1 MRTNVLAFLNDYT
14 YSSNNIRQVRVD
26 SREVKQFHKIYEN
39 FYRKLG
45 QYSKELQDELK
56 VLKPLNFYLQISCLD
71 YSELVDEKLDE
82 VMEQKIVE
90 FFNEIYNL
98 DDPTLIHL
106 VELYQ
111 KILNQ
116 FLENEIENKIDKELK
131 NLLRENEG
139 QEVAIVS
146 FESLE
151 KKYNIDK
158 VDVYHP
164 NKLLKGNELYD
175 VVIFIGTPS
184 LFPEYQTT
192 FFGKEI
198 YYISHEIYNFNF
210 KTEPILNKSKSAL
223 SNLYENVNLEADD
236 IKLRDKPF
244 MDDEAISVEK
254 EMKINYL
261 VEKYT
266 GKSETELISNIP
278 GYMIPFTK
286 SRVYF
291 VPEGARVHVLKISN
305 DTVSGEDLQVH
316 RENLSKLEKGDWV
329 IIKKST
335 ASKYLSEIAMKLI
348 GRRNYENYNSY
359 IKEYK
364 NDLLKKL
371 EEKGSLKILF
381 RDMRREG
388 INISDIM
395 LLKNWIYGETIKPR
409 VLNKILK
416 YLNYSDMKI
425 QQTLIAA
432 GEIVKSHMKAG
443 RESNKN
449 LNEKIQM
456 IDNEEIME
464 EMIQHEEYEFELEG
478 VGEFLVQ
485 QIQYSPQK
493 LENIDVNNMYR
504 LLEG

>member
-14 YSSNNIRQVRVD
+14 HSSNKIQQVRVD
-26 SREVKQFHKIYEN
+26 SKEVKQFHKIYEN

-45 QYSKELQDELK
+45 HYSKELQDQLK
-56 VLKPLNFYLQISCLD
+56 VLKPLNFYLQISCLN
-71 YSELVDEKLDE
+71 YSELIDEKLDE
-82 VMEQKIVE
+82 VMEKKIVE

-116 FLENEIENKIDKELK
+116 FLENEVDNKIDKEL
-131 NLLRENEG
+131 NHLLRENEG
-139 QEVAIVS
+139 ERIAIVS

-151 KKYNIDK
+151 KKYNIEK

-164 NKLLKGNELYD
+164 NKLLKRNELYD

-198 YYISHEIYNFNF
+198 YYISHDIYNINF
-210 KTEPILNKSKSAL
+210 KTESILNKSKNAL
-223 SNLYENVNLEADD
+223 SNLYEKVNLEADD
-236 IKLRDKPF
+236 FKLRDKPF
-244 MDDEAISVEK
+244 MDDEAVNVEK
-254 EMKINYL
+254 EIRINYL

-266 GKSETELISNIP
+266 GKSESELNSNIP

-286 SRVYF
+286 GRVYF
-291 VPEGARVHVLKISN
+291 VPEGARVHTLKISN
-305 DTVSGEDLQVH
+305 DAVLGEDLQVQ
-316 RENLSKLEKGDWV
+316 RETLKNLEKGDWI

-348 GRRNYENYNSY
+348 GRRNYENHYSY
-359 IKEYK
+359 IKKYK
-364 NDLLKKL
+364 DDLLEKL
-371 EEKGSLKILF
+371 EEKGNLKNLF
-381 RDMRREG
+381 SDMRREG
-388 INISDIM
+388 VNISDIM
-395 LLKNWIYGETIKPR
+395 LLKNWVYGETIKPR
-409 VLNKILK
+409 VLTKILK
-416 YLNYSDMKI
+416 YLNYSDEKI

-432 GEIVKSHMKAG
+432 EEIVRSHKKAG

-493 LENIDVNNMYR
+493 LEDIDVYHMYR